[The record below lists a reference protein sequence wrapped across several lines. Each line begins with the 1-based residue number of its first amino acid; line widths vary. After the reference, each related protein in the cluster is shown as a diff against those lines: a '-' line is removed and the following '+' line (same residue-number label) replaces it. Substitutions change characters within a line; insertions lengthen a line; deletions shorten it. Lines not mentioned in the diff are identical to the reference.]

1 MNRKS
6 FTGILI
12 SIAFGMALTACG
24 TVQVETTSFVNSVN
38 QQFQAELDKVPE
50 VAGTGAGVVI
60 QCPKTVEEGAD
71 FTCEV
76 SGKLSGASRSVRLT
90 TKATD
95 DPNKDDVVPVSKA
108 ALMRAFGSV
117 STAEGKAA
125 GEKIISGG

>member
-1 MNRKS
+1 MTRRY
-6 FTGILI
+6 FVVALIL
-12 SIAFGMALTACG
+12 SAMSVLLTACG